1 MDRTK
6 LGITTAL
13 LSTAIFLSGMM
24 STVALVLMV
33 GYVLIAEEDL
43 WLKKN
48 AVRALFI
55 VILFAGLSFAID
67 LIPSVIGVIVSAL
80 GSIGVVIN
88 LSIITSLFHDIDRI
102 IGIIK
107 VIILL
112 ICAYQS
118 FMCKDPAFKFV
129 DGIVN
134 KHLKA

>member
-24 STVALVLMV
+24 STMALVIMV

-67 LIPSVIGVIVSAL
+67 LIPSVIGVVVSAL
-80 GSIGVVIN
+80 DNIGVAVN
-88 LSIITSLFHDIDRI
+88 LSIITSLFHAIDRI

-107 VIILL
+107 VVILL

-118 FMCKDPAFKFV
+118 FMCKDPAIKFV
-129 DGIVN
+129 DGVVN